1 MNKDN
6 YKNALNQIHV
16 SDELKEK
23 TIRKMKQNK
32 KSKISYIKILS
43 SVAVVVMVFS
53 IGIFEFKNYN
63 FDEPD
68 IIENPKNIAIVK
80 NDLPRFKD
88 MNELKE
94 VFKESGGY
102 GYQRKYMDVMK
113 ADAALGINDAAESES
128 AVENLGNTKTSTTQ
142 SLTDDFS
149 KTNVQ
154 VENVDEADIVKTDGQ
169 YIYYVTGNKVFI
181 VEAKELKII
190 SNIEIKEDKKT
201 FNPRELFINNDKL
214 IVLGNYYEYEEAVTR
229 DEGITPDIAY
239 EESSLETTNVATYR
253 DYAGITSI
261 NIAKAIV
268 YDISN
273 KNEPKIV
280 REVGLDGNY
289 INSRMIGD
297 NIYFISRKATYYYD
311 GIKDEELLPRI
322 QDSKAEEKLRTIAC
336 TDIAYFRGTDEH
348 SYMLVGGFNINNNE
362 EMSVESFF
370 GASQDVYA
378 SENNLYLAQTVYDD
392 NWNGNTTI
400 YRFALINSQIVL
412 EAKGEVEGYL
422 NNQFSMDEYE
432 GNLRLATTY
441 TISGGKEEVVGDA
454 DGVPVTNAS
463 KTIDSNRLYVLDK
476 DLKEI
481 GRIDDLAKD
490 EKIYSVRFIGKM
502 GYIVTFEQ
510 IDPLFVIDLSDPTN
524 PQIKGELKIPGY
536 SSYLHP
542 YDENHI
548 IGIGY
553 NTKSN
558 GHGGVTTD
566 NMKMS
571 MFDVSDVQNPKEMFS
586 IDIGTKY
593 VHSEILYNHKSL
605 FYKKSENLIG
615 FPVSY
620 DSKSRLEI
628 FKINLENGF
637 EKYAEILNNKGYYGI
652 ERAIYIQDVLYTLH
666 YDRIVSYNLNTFEKL
681 NELELVSGENNYDD
695 LIVAY

>member
-6 YKNALNQIHV
+6 YKNAINQIHA

-23 TIRKMKQNK
+23 TIRKMKRNK
-32 KSKISYIKILS
+32 KNKISYIKILS
-43 SVAVVVMVFS
+43 SVAVVLIVFS

-63 FDEPD
+63 LED
-68 IIENPKNIAIVK
+68 IGKSETITTAKF
-80 NDLPRFKD
+80 DLPRFKD

-94 VFKESGGY
+94 VFKESDT
-102 GYQRKYMDVMK
+102 YQRKYSQTLKEDAILATNDVK
-113 ADAALGINDAAESES
+113 QVES
-128 AVENLGNTKTSTTQ
+128 VEEYYDSTRENNK
-142 SLTDDFS
+142 SDLSNSDYS

-154 VENVDEADIVKTDGQ
+154 VENVDEADIVKTDGNF
-169 YIYYVTGNKVFI
+169 IYYVARNKVFI
-181 VEAKELKII
+181 VDSKELKII
-190 SNIEIKEDKKT
+190 SIIEIKEDKKT
-201 FNPRELFINNDKL
+201 FNPKELFINKDKL
-214 IVLGNYYEYEEAVTR
+214 IVLGNYYEYEEVIRR
-229 DEGITPDIAY
+229 DEEITSDTAY
-239 EESSLETTNVATYR
+239 EESLIENAKVAPHR
-253 DYAGITSI
+253 DYAGITST
-261 NIAKAIV
+261 NSAKAIV

-273 KNEPKIV
+273 RSEPKII

-297 NIYFISRKATYYYD
+297 NVYFISRKSAYYYN
-311 GIKDEELLPRI
+311 GMKDEELLPRI
-322 QDSKAEEKLRTIAC
+322 QDSKLQEKSRTIAC
-336 TDIAYFRGTDEH
+336 TEIAYFRGTDDN
-348 SYMLVGGFNINNNE
+348 SYMLVGSFNINNNE

-370 GASQDVYA
+370 GASQEVYA
-378 SENNLYLAQTVYDD
+378 SEKNLYLAQTVYDD
-392 NWNGNTTI
+392 NWNANTTI

-441 TISGGKEEVVGDA
+441 TISEGKEGVVDDA
-454 DGVPVTNAS
+454 DEIAVTNLSEAMV
-463 KTIDSNRLYVLDK
+463 SNRLYVLDE

-510 IDPLFVIDLSDPTN
+510 IDPLFVIDLSN
-524 PQIKGELKIPGY
+524 PKKPQVKGELKIPGY

-558 GHGGVTTD
+558 GHGGVTND
-566 NMKMS
+566 NMKMT
-571 MFDVSDVQNPKEMFS
+571 MFDVSNVKNPKEMFS

-615 FPVSY
+615 FPVSH
-620 DSKSRLEI
+620 DGKNTLEI
-628 FKINLENGF
+628 FKIDLKNGF
-637 EKYAEILNNKGYYGI
+637 EKYAEILNDKGYYGI
-652 ERAIYIQDVLYTLH
+652 ERAIYIQDVLYTMH
-666 YDRIVSYNLNTFEKL
+666 YNGIVSYNLNTFEKI
-681 NELELVSGENNYDD
+681 NELELVNDEDNYDD

>member
-6 YKNALNQIHV
+6 YKNAVNQVHA
-16 SDELKEK
+16 SEDLKEK
-23 TIRKMKQNK
+23 TIRKMKQNQK
-32 KSKISYIKILS
+32 NKVSYIKILS
-43 SVAVVVMVFS
+43 SVAVVLIVFS
-53 IGIFEFKNYN
+53 IGIFEFRNSN
-63 FDEPD
+63 LEDPD
-68 IIENPKNIAIVK
+68 IKNIAVVK

-94 VFKESGGY
+94 ALLENKSYYRTTMKSDATLGVDQIAQTESATEN
-102 GYQRKYMDVMK
+102 KFNSDISDMASDK
-113 ADAALGINDAAESES
+113 ADY
-128 AVENLGNTKTSTTQ
+128 STT
-142 SLTDDFS
+142 
-149 KTNVQ
+149 NIQ
-154 VENVDEADIVKTDGQ
+154 VENVDEADIVKTDGE

-181 VEAKELKII
+181 VDAKELKII
-190 SNIEIKEDKKT
+190 SNIEIREDKKM
-201 FNPRELFINNDKL
+201 FNPQEIFINNNKL
-214 IVLGNYYEYEEAVTR
+214 IVLGNFYEYEEAVVR
-229 DEGITPDIAY
+229 EDEMTPDIAY
-239 EESSLETTNVATYR
+239 EEDFEENKKISAYSDTARITTTNT
-253 DYAGITSI
+253 
-261 NIAKAIV
+261 AKAIV

-273 KNEPKIV
+273 KQELKIV

-297 NIYFISRKATYYYD
+297 NIFFISRKTSYYYD
-311 GIKDEELLPRI
+311 GIKDEEILPRI
-322 QDSKAEEKLRTIAC
+322 QDSILEKNTKTIAC
-336 TDIAYFRGTDEH
+336 TDIAYFRGTDDQ

-362 EMSVESFF
+362 EMSVETFF

-392 NWNGNTTI
+392 DWNGNTTI

-412 EAKGEVEGYL
+412 QAKGEVQGYL

-441 TISGGKEEVVGDA
+441 TTREGNEEVVGDA
-454 DGVPVTNAS
+454 DGVPVTRVS
-463 KTIDSNRLYVLDK
+463 EIKYSNRLYVLDK

-490 EKIYSVRFIGKM
+490 EQIYSVRFIGKI

-510 IDPLFVIDLSDPTN
+510 IDPLFVIDLSDPRN

-558 GHGGVTTD
+558 GYGGITTD

-571 MFDVSDVQNPKEMFS
+571 MFDVSDVENPKEIFN
-586 IDIGTKY
+586 IDIGTQY

-620 DSKSRLEI
+620 NGQNRLEI
-628 FKINLENGF
+628 FKINLESGF
-637 EKYAEILNNKGYYGI
+637 EKYAEILNDKGYYGMQ
-652 ERAIYIQDVLYTLH
+652 RAIYIEDTLYTLC
-666 YDRIVSYNLNTFEKL
+666 YNRIISYNLNTFEKIS
-681 NELELVSGENNYDD
+681 ELELNTDENTRTEIGIIGY
-695 LIVAY
+695 

>member
-273 KNEPKIV
+273 KNEPKII

-336 TDIAYFRGTDEH
+336 TDIAYFRGTDEY

-571 MFDVSDVQNPKEMFS
+571 MFDVSDV
-586 IDIGTKY
+586 
-593 VHSEILYNHKSL
+593 
-605 FYKKSENLIG
+605 
-615 FPVSY
+615 
-620 DSKSRLEI
+620 
-628 FKINLENGF
+628 
-637 EKYAEILNNKGYYGI
+637 
-652 ERAIYIQDVLYTLH
+652 
-666 YDRIVSYNLNTFEKL
+666 
-681 NELELVSGENNYDD
+681 
-695 LIVAY
+695 

>member
-6 YKNALNQIHV
+6 YKNAVNQIHA

-63 FDEPD
+63 FDEPN
-68 IIENPKNIAIVK
+68 IIGNQKNIATVK

-94 VFKESGGY
+94 VLQRENSNYRKSTMLADATLAVNDFAQEEAAGENKFSELGTNKESDY
-102 GYQRKYMDVMK
+102 
-113 ADAALGINDAAESES
+113 
-128 AVENLGNTKTSTTQ
+128 
-142 SLTDDFS
+142 S

-154 VENVDEADIVKTDGQ
+154 VESVDEADIVKTDGE

-190 SNIEIKEDKKT
+190 SNIQIKEEKKS
-201 FNPRELFINNDKL
+201 FNPKEIFINNDKL
-214 IVLGNYYEYEEAVTR
+214 IVLGNYYEYEEVISR
-229 DEGITPDIAY
+229 DEDSITPDIAY
-239 EESSLETTNVATYR
+239 EETAETQKARAYSSTAK
-253 DYAGITSI
+253 ITSL

-273 KNEPKIV
+273 KNEPRIV

-289 INSRMIGD
+289 MNSRMIGD

-311 GIKDEELLPRI
+311 GMKDEELLPRI
-322 QDSKAEEKLRTIAC
+322 QDSKAEEKLRIIDC
-336 TDIAYFRGTDEH
+336 TDIAYFRGTDDQ

-392 NWNGNTTI
+392 NWTGNTTI
-400 YRFALINSQIVL
+400 YKFNLINSQIVL
-412 EAKGEVEGYL
+412 QAKGEIEGYL

-441 TISGGKEEVVGDA
+441 TINEGKEEVVGDA
-454 DGVPVTNAS
+454 DGVPVTNVS
-463 KTIDSNRLYVLDK
+463 ETKYSNRLYVLDK

-481 GRIDDLAKD
+481 GRIDNLA
-490 EKIYSVRFIGKM
+490 ENEQIYSVRFIGKM
-502 GYIVTFEQ
+502 GYIVTFKQ
-510 IDPLFVIDLSDPTN
+510 IDPLFVIDLSN
-524 PQIKGELKIPGY
+524 PKKPQVKGELKIPGY

-558 GHGGVTTD
+558 GYGGITND

-586 IDIGTKY
+586 IDIGSEY

-620 DSKSRLEI
+620 DGKSRIEI
-628 FKINLENGF
+628 FKIDLESGF
-637 EKYAEILNNKGYYGI
+637 EKYAEILNDKGYYGI
-652 ERAIYIQDVLYTLH
+652 ERAIYIGDTLYTLH
-666 YDRIVSYNLNTFEKL
+666 YNRIVSYNLNTFEKL
-681 NELELVSGENNYDD
+681 NELELVSDENNYDD

>member
-1 MNKDN
+1 MNKEN
-6 YKNALNQIHV
+6 YKNAVSQIHA

-23 TIRKMKQNK
+23 TIRKMKLSK
-32 KSKISYIKILS
+32 KNKISYIKILS
-43 SVAVVVMVFS
+43 SVAVVLIVFS
-53 IGIFEFKNYN
+53 IGIFEFKKYN
-63 FDEPD
+63 SEEP
-68 IIENPKNIAIVK
+68 NNIAFVK

-88 MNELKE
+88 IEELKE
-94 VFKESGGY
+94 VLQENGNYPYRKSIMFAGATLAINDLAQAESAKE
-102 GYQRKYMDVMK
+102 KFE
-113 ADAALGINDAAESES
+113 ATGINEELNNADY
-128 AVENLGNTKTSTTQ
+128 
-142 SLTDDFS
+142 S

-154 VENVDEADIVKTDGQ
+154 DENVDEADIVKTDGE

-181 VEAKELKII
+181 VDSKELKIV
-190 SNIEIKEDKKT
+190 SNIEIREDKKT
-201 FNPRELFINNDKL
+201 FNPAELFINNNKL
-214 IVLGNYYEYEEAVTR
+214 IVLGNYYEYEEVVRR
-229 DEGITPDIAY
+229 DEGTTSDIGS
-239 EESSLETTNVATYR
+239 EESSSEATNIAPYR

-273 KNEPKIV
+273 KNEPKMV

-297 NIYFISRKATYYYD
+297 NIYFISRKASYYYD
-311 GIKDEELLPRI
+311 EMKEEEMLPRV
-322 QDSKAEEKLRTIAC
+322 QDSISKEKTRMIAC
-336 TDIAYFRGTDEH
+336 TDIAYFKGTDDQ

-362 EMSVESFF
+362 EMSVETFF
-370 GASQDVYA
+370 GASQNVYA

-392 NWNGNTTI
+392 DWNANTTI

-412 EAKGEVEGYL
+412 QAKGEVQGYL

-441 TISGGKEEVVGDA
+441 TTREGNEEVVGDA
-454 DGVPVTNAS
+454 DGMPVVS
-463 KTIDSNRLYVLDK
+463 SSEIKYSNGLYVLDK

-490 EKIYSVRFIGKM
+490 EQIYSVRFIGKM

-510 IDPLFVIDLSDPTN
+510 IDPLFVIDLSNPQK

-558 GHGGVTTD
+558 GHGGITTD

-571 MFDVSDVQNPKEMFS
+571 MFDVSDVENPKEMFS
-586 IDIGTKY
+586 IDIGTQY
-593 VHSEILYNHKSL
+593 TYSEILYNHKSL

-620 DSKSRLEI
+620 NKQGRLEI
-628 FKINLENGF
+628 FKIDLKSGF
-637 EKYAEILNNKGYYGI
+637 EKYAEILNDKGYYGI
-652 ERAIYIQDVLYTLH
+652 ERAIYIQDTLYTL
-666 YDRIVSYNLNTFEKL
+666 YYNKIISYNIKTFEKI
-681 NELELVSGENNYDD
+681 NELELLSDDNNDN